1 MPNYFLSL
9 LRQKILC
16 DWRREK
22 VKTMTLYIAYD
33 DTEFTDESE
42 CRAYEE
48 EAENFLEELDY
59 AYNFYDKDGNIILP
73 ICDDTIEDYLEWF
86 DATTDKCEYIRV
98 YKNVSRELHNF
109 LRRNISAC
117 VPEEKGFYKYDW
129 NKNEWV
135 SAN

>member
-1 MPNYFLSL
+1 
-9 LRQKILC
+9 
-16 DWRREK
+16 
-22 VKTMTLYIAYD
+22 MTLYIAYD

-48 EAENFLEELDY
+48 EARGHVNELMDTY
-59 AYNFYDKDGNIILP
+59 TFYDKNNCVIIP
-73 ICDDTIEDYLEWF
+73 DCDEVGEYLQWFYSTID
-86 DATTDKCEYIRV
+86 DCEYIAV
-98 YKNVSRELHNF
+98 HKDLSREAHKF
-109 LRRNISAC
+109 LYQGINIY

>member
-1 MPNYFLSL
+1 M
-9 LRQKILC
+9 
-16 DWRREK
+16 
-22 VKTMTLYIAYD
+22 KTMTLYIAYD

-59 AYNFYDKDGNIILP
+59 TYNFYDKDGNIILP

-86 DATTDKCEYIRV
+86 DATTDKCEYIRI

-117 VPEEKGFYKYDW
+117 IPEEKGFYKYNW